1 MFPVSVIVLA
11 AGLSRRMGEPKLLLD
26 LGGRPLLAHVMERAC
41 RSRCSPVIAV
51 VSEDMRAH
59 ARDWLPPDSSGKDVE
74 IIVNE
79 NPAAGMSG
87 SLRLGI
93 TAVPSAARA
102 AIVALG
108 DQPLV
113 PPDAFD
119 RLARAHMDTGAPIVM
134 ASYGGRPGHPVL
146 FNRALF
152 PELQRVEGDQGGRDV
167 IARHRDRVRTV
178 TFDDPLAAADV
189 DTPRDLEAIRE
200 AFSRP

>member
-26 LGGRPLLAHVMERAC
+26 LGGRPLLAHAVERAC
-41 RSRCSPVIAV
+41 RSRCSPVIVV
-51 VSEDMRAH
+51 VSEELRAH
-59 ARDWLPPDSSGKDVE
+59 AGAWLPPAPAGRDVQ
-74 IIVNE
+74 IVVNE

-93 TAVPSAARA
+93 AAVPPSALA

-119 RLARAHMDTGAPIVM
+119 RLAQAYMETGAPIVM

-146 FNRALF
+146 FDRTLF
-152 PELQRVEGDQGGRDV
+152 PELQTVEGDRGGRDV
-167 IARHRDRVRTV
+167 VARHRDRVRTV
-178 TFDDPLAAADV
+178 TFHDTLAAADV
-189 DTPRDLEAIRE
+189 DTPRDLEAIRD
-200 AFSRP
+200 AYSRS